1 MPDDSATVAWAI
13 SSAHHW
19 EDRAAAI
26 GEARRALAPAGRLVL
41 AERLTKPG
49 ARGHACHGL
58 TRDQAD
64 LARQLTAGGFGQV
77 GLQASRAGHRVLVIV
92 SGTKM
97 PPTEPPDRRVPA
109 ARYA

>member
-1 MPDDSATVAWAI
+1 VPDDSATVAWAI

-58 TRDQAD
+58 TRDQSRPPGPRHRQRHKDAAD
-64 LARQLTAGGFGQV
+64 
-77 GLQASRAGHRVLVIV
+77 
-92 SGTKM
+92 
-97 PPTEPPDRRVPA
+97 
-109 ARYA
+109 